1 MTNSYD
7 PNQALYDSVSYGT
20 PPAQNP
26 VDSMLPTYQTSTVPA
41 PGSNGMVAAPPTP
54 VQANQPKP
62 GGLTSSPT
70 QTTAANIQN
79 LQEQQDWQERNASNT
94 AQGNDKAAAIQN
106 EAAAE
111 AAQHAADFNNLLQQ
125 HGQAGKE
132 DHDRVVSSWKQHAE
146 AAAASGKDPTNEFWN
161 DHGGFAGRLL
171 GSLGAFASGLGSGL
185 LGKGG
190 NPFLDHINEEIN
202 KNYDAHRKHIDDL
215 YNSAVEAGRIEKDS
229 QSKRDF
235 DLKAK
240 LQYYDLASQSIQH
253 QLDAVANT
261 TQSGAVKLLAQK
273 TALDLDNQITGARS
287 NLYQQQAAQGAAALA
302 QQRSWDKEVRAAYQ
316 DALTKHGATMSE
328 ADARVEAA
336 KDVEAAFGST
346 PTYHQS
352 LAKVVANTAT
362 GYDKKTGKYV
372 FPETLQQGATTPE
385 GIPTTDIYGH
395 RRKPEEIEK
404 DKQLVVHLPDGTS
417 GIASSPDDKK
427 RAEIMSNASLKI
439 DQFHEL
445 LSGSKDKPGLLQKFV
460 NGTITQDEIGQWNG
474 ARAAAIAAT
483 KGAETGSTGI
493 TGIGQIKQL
502 APEQFPEAPM
512 DQSLLTG
519 RGMGNLGV
527 IGNQFT
533 NWDERARG
541 QLDALKQFSEENQ
554 AAIRSAIRP
563 ETIKG
568 GSTQQAKQA
577 PKLVKPGDVPDVR

>member
-1 MTNSYD
+1 MGLFD
-7 PNQALYDSVSYGT
+7 PNMYAPPGISNPGMPGQNYQLQQPTPMT
-20 PPAQNP
+20 PPIAGNFQP
-26 VDSMLPTYQTSTVPA
+26 
-41 PGSNGMVAAPPTP
+41 PPTTP
-54 VQANQPKP
+54 ATSVQSNLPSP
-62 GGLTSSPT
+62 GGLTSSPS
-70 QTTAANIQN
+70 QTTGANIQN
-79 LQEQQDWQERNASNT
+79 LEQQQQLAGN
-94 AQGNDKAAAIQN
+94 QGDVQSAGYSAAAQVQA

-111 AAQHAADFNNLLQQ
+111 KQQQAADFNNLLQQ
-125 HGQAGKE
+125 HGQAAKE

-190 NPFLDHINEEIN
+190 NPFLDHINDEIN

-302 QQRSWDKEVRAAYQ
+302 QQRAWDKEVRAAYQ

-352 LAKVVANTAT
+352 LAKVVKNTSI
-362 GYDKKTGKYV
+362 GYDTKTGKYI
-372 FPETLQQGATTPE
+372 FPETLQQGAVTPE

-404 DKQLVVHLPDGTS
+404 DKQLVTRLPDGTS
-417 GIASSPDDKK
+417 GIANNADDKK
-427 RAEIMSNASLKI
+427 VVENVANGAQRVDDLMKLVNGTG
-439 DQFHEL
+439 DPN
-445 LSGSKDKPGLLQKFV
+445 KPGLLWKYQH
-460 NGTITQDEIGQWNG
+460 NQLTPEDWNEWKSAAG
-474 ARAAAIAAT
+474 ALT
-483 KGAETGSTGI
+483 SMLTVAETGGSR
-493 TGIGQIKQL
+493 
-502 APEQFPEAPM
+502 AA
-512 DQSLLTG
+512 SLG
-519 RGMGNLGV
+519 
-527 IGNQFT
+527 
-533 NWDERARG
+533 
-541 QLDALKQFSEENQ
+541 ALKLIGPEMVPQPPPLSNSGIAGQVGNVGADILHFQSNTAGKLVGLQKFKDDINNE
-554 AAIRSAIRP
+554 IKSRLRP
-563 ETIKG
+563 ETLKTTPQ
-568 GSTQQAKQA
+568 TQQTLPNQQ
-577 PKLVKPGDVPDVR
+577 PKTVPLGTKPQ